1 MFLSL
6 KLEGSEKKKK
16 KKKKKTPNYH
26 LQTSTN
32 LINETNAA
40 KKIRRVI

>member
-6 KLEGSEKKKK
+6 KLEGSEKKK

-40 KKIRRVI
+40 KKVRRVI